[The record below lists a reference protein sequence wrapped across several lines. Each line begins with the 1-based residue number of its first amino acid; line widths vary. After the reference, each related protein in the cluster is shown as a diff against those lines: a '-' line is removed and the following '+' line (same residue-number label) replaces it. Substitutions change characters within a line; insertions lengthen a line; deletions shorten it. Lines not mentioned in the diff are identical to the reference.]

1 MEEKVVIKSKNN
13 CNIFFN
19 VNKNIGMVGTHYK
32 RRVFKEWNKNF
43 VNLNEEYEIKYI
55 KGCNIK
61 LIKPNKLYKTTAN
74 PRLRGVGRV
83 DSHAGLQPPLDYTFY
98 TYFSIIYDINPDS
111 VEFISS
117 NYIGLPIEL
126 NTVIN
131 SFLKTRIKVNIRIDF
146 PFDYPFTTCL
156 FSIESIAPRAEKGL
170 DTDQSIKAN
179 SPVYNKL
186 CRYFKNILKCH
197 NNSCEHSPAEDM
209 CAKIIGMVTPDL
221 IDISKI
227 KNIIEI

>member
-19 VNKNIGMVGTHYK
+19 VNKNIGMVGSDYK
-32 RRVFKEWNKNF
+32 RTVRKQWNKNF

-61 LIKPNKLYKTTAN
+61 LIKPNNLYKTTAN
-74 PRLRGVGRV
+74 PRLRGVGR
-83 DSHAGLQPPLDYTFY
+83 SETPLDYTFY

-126 NTVIN
+126 NKVIN

-156 FSIESIAPRAEKGL
+156 FSLESRAPRAEKAL

-197 NNSCEHSPAEDM
+197 NDSCEHSPAEGVW
-209 CAKIIGMVTPDL
+209 AKIIGMVTPDL

>member
-74 PRLRGVGRV
+74 PRLRGVGRT
-83 DSHAGLQPPLDYTFY
+83 ATPLDYTFY